1 MKNFRHSIQ
10 IDAGVED
17 VFNALTNPFIIK
29 IWSDEPAVMEAKAG
43 TEFSLFDGEIT
54 GINIEVEPN
63 KKIIQKWYF
72 EGQESDSIVTITLK
86 PKQNKTE
93 LNVEHI
99 QIPEEAYENISEGW
113 IEAYLKP
120 IKQLLEID

>member
-1 MKNFRHSIQ
+1 MKNFMHSIQ

-17 VFNALTNPFIIK
+17 VFNALTNPFIIE

-43 TEFSLFDGEIT
+43 TEFSLFDGEIS
-54 GINIEVEPN
+54 GINLEVEPN
-63 KKIIQKWYF
+63 RKIVQKWYF
-72 EGQESDSIVTITLK
+72 EGHDNDSIVTITLK

-93 LNVEHI
+93 ISIEHI
-99 QIPEEAYENISEGW
+99 HIPEDAYQNISEGW
-113 IEAYLKP
+113 VEAYLKP

>member
-120 IKQLLEID
+120 VKQLLEID

>member
-1 MKNFRHSIQ
+1 MKNFRYSIQ

-43 TEFSLFDGEIT
+43 SEFSLFDGEIL
-54 GINIEVEPN
+54 GINLEVDIN
-63 KKIIQKWYF
+63 KKIVQKWYF